1 MSTGTD
7 ITAVLADMGEE
18 QFGDFIARR
27 LGPDEPA
34 EVWQVL
40 TSPEVVA
47 RTATAL
53 AVLLNDVNLQLAA
66 ESAKMDSLPRMDPD
80 EYHRL
85 RAGHGEWRSRTLRF
99 KRLADRRLQ
108 QAKSAERKIR
118 QAGHASA
125 MQDQGSGHRE
135 AVRLLAAAIAA
146 HRQAVIASGVTPEKA
161 DIGLWEVLAE
171 VRVPCYGTSVTVAE
185 MLAGGAWDDGTAG
198 RRRGR
203 ERGAA

>member
-7 ITAVLADMGEE
+7 ITAVLAEMGEE

-99 KRLADRRLQ
+99 KRLPT
-108 QAKSAERKIR
+108 
-118 QAGHASA
+118 G
-125 MQDQGSGHRE
+125 GS
-135 AVRLLAAAIAA
+135 
-146 HRQAVIASGVTPEKA
+146 S
-161 DIGLWEVLAE
+161 
-171 VRVPCYGTSVTVAE
+171 
-185 MLAGGAWDDGTAG
+185 
-198 RRRGR
+198 RRRAPSGR
-203 ERGAA
+203 SARLATRARCRIRAPATAKPSGFSPPR